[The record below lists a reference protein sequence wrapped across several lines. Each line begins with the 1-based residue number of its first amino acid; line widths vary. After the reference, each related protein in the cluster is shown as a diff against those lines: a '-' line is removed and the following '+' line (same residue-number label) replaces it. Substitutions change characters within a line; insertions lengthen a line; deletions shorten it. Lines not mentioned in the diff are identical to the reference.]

1 MKIKNQN
8 FIIHL
13 ERETGF
19 LLAVKTLSEDNPD
32 QLSNVGNG
40 LCLQG
45 IGLCLQGIFSLIFGG
60 ANKWKI
66 YSPDTKQSHKQE

>member
-1 MKIKNQN
+1 M
-8 FIIHL
+8 HL

-60 ANKWKI
+60 ANK
-66 YSPDTKQSHKQE
+66 